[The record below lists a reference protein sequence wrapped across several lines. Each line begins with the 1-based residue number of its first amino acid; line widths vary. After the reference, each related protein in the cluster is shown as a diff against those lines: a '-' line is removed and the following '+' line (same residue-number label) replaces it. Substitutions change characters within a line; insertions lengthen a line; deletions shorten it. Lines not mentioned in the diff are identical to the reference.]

1 VKYLK
6 YWFDK
11 STGKIFCLVHAPNQR
26 SSKKYKPDFTRR
38 DTMKKFMPVALAV
51 RDTTKKF
58 MLATLA
64 MIMTLS
70 VLSVQVRRA
79 QAQDNTSEYKDFVIF
94 QATGPT
100 AASIQGTVDAYRV
113 ALGDPN
119 NGNVAGQSSGRREI
133 NWDGGSTT
141 NLSTTVAGSTFT
153 GFQGTRGALFTTPG
167 TGFVQAPAAADP
179 VQFPPG
185 GLAGLF
191 NNPTYGTIFPAFSDS
206 RLFSAIGSN
215 ITDVSFFVPVAQGG
229 INEPATVTG
238 FGAIFTDVDKRG
250 NGNAG
255 ARIEYFDA
263 DGDLLFSSIVPA
275 RPGDGSL
282 SFFGIVFEEARIAR
296 VRITS
301 GNVAPGPDDHG
312 RRDVVMMDDF
322 LYGEPQPLP

>member
-1 VKYLK
+1 
-6 YWFDK
+6 
-11 STGKIFCLVHAPNQR
+11 
-26 SSKKYKPDFTRR
+26 
-38 DTMKKFMPVALAV
+38 MKKFMALALV
-51 RDTTKKF
+51 
-58 MLATLA
+58 
-64 MIMTLS
+64 MILTLS
-70 VLSVQVRRA
+70 AFNLPSVVEPASVR
-79 QAQDNTSEYKDFVIF
+79 QAQGSTSEDKGFVVF

-100 AASIQGTVDAYRV
+100 AGSIQDTVNAYRV

-119 NGNVAGQSSGRREI
+119 NGNTPGQLSGRREI

-141 NLSTTVAGSTFT
+141 NLNSAVTIGSTLAN
-153 GFQGTRGALFTTPG
+153 FQSTRGALFTTPG

-179 VQFPPG
+179 FQFPPG

-191 NNPTYGTIFPAFSDS
+191 NNATYGNIFTPFSDS

-215 ITDVSFFVPVAQGG
+215 ITEVTFFVPIAPGG

-238 FGAIFTDVDKRG
+238 FGAVFTDVDKRG
-250 NGNAG
+250 KGNAG

-263 DGDLLFSSIVPA
+263 DGDLLFSRIVPA

-282 SFFGIVFEEARIAR
+282 SFFGIVFDDARIAR

-301 GNVAPGPDDHG
+301 GNVAPGTDDVG
-312 RRDVVMMDDF
+312 KRDIVMMDDF